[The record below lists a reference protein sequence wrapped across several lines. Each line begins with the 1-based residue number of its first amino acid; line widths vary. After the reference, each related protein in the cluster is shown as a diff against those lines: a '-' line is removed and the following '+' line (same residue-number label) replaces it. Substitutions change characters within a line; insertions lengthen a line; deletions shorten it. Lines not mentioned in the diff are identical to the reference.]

1 MLMIKSQSI
10 LIWLLWFPANRVIG
24 GQVPGVLVA
33 QAEII
38 DFRLAKVH
46 TLIQMGKIRP
56 DQNMKESRLVDIYG
70 DGYLV

>member
-38 DFRLAKVH
+38 QTGKSSYFDSDFR
-46 TLIQMGKIRP
+46 
-56 DQNMKESRLVDIYG
+56 QNYTQLTCERKHVG
-70 DGYLV
+70 